1 MTQVANNYG
10 IVLYELGVEKD
21 TVDTMMDIFSQT
33 EELPKMLQNPVI
45 SKEAKHRIIDDIF
58 PEAVRNFLKVLCDR
72 QEVDMIGDIYNA
84 YVCAYN
90 EQHGILS
97 AELTYVM
104 EPDDEQVGQMKEYL
118 KSKYGKAQVELA
130 MHKDPALIGG
140 FVLRVGDMEQDC
152 SMKGRLERLE
162 KRLTWR

>member
-1 MTQVANNYG
+1 
-10 IVLYELGVEKD
+10 
-21 TVDTMMDIFSQT
+21 
-33 EELPKMLQNPVI
+33 
-45 SKEAKHRIIDDIF
+45 
-58 PEAVRNFLKVLCDR
+58 
-72 QEVDMIGDIYNA
+72 
-84 YVCAYN
+84 
-90 EQHGILS
+90 
-97 AELTYVM
+97 M

-118 KSKYGKAQVELA
+118 KSKYGKEQVELA